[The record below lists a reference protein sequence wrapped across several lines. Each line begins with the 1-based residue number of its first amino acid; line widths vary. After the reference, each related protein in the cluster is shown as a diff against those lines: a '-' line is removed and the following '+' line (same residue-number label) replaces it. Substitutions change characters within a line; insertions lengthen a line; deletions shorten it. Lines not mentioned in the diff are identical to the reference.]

1 MKNTYEYV
9 AIFDYAED
17 GINIYFPDL
26 PGCLSCADDTKEA
39 LKNAGE
45 VLELYMVECE
55 EENIKI
61 PEPTPLEKIK
71 CKENEKAILVSVWMP
86 LARSRV
92 EEASVKKTLTL
103 PSWLNKLAE
112 EMHINFSQVL
122 QAGLKDVLR
131 TKGMLKNRPEK

>member
-1 MKNTYEYV
+1 MKDTYEYV

-26 PGCLSCADDTKEA
+26 PGCFSCADTTKEA
-39 LKNAGE
+39 LKNAQEAMG
-45 VLELYMVECE
+45 LYLVTCE
-55 EENIKI
+55 EDDIEI

-86 LARSRV
+86 LARSEV
-92 EEASVKKTLTL
+92 EVVSVKKTLTL

-112 EMHINFSQVL
+112 AHNINFSKVL
-122 QAGLKDVLR
+122 QASLKDILR
-131 TKGMLKNRPEK
+131 TKGILKK

>member
-26 PGCLSCADDTKEA
+26 PGCLSCADNTKEA
-39 LKNAGE
+39 LKNAEE
-45 VLELYMVECE
+45 VLGLYMVECE
-55 EENIKI
+55 EENIEI

-71 CKENEKAILVSVWMP
+71 CKENERSILVSVWMP
-86 LARSRV
+86 LARSEV
-92 EEASVKKTLTL
+92 EVASVKKTLTI

-112 EMHINFSQVL
+112 ANNINFSKVL
-122 QAGLKDVLR
+122 QAALKDILKAKKVL
-131 TKGMLKNRPEK
+131 KK